1 MYVCDEGQC
10 DKESPK
16 ICVMRLGIACS
27 LISLAVVSPPYSFSS
42 LTSFAS
48 LSLTHMRYLLRH
60 HLISFLRRAAVFFP
74 VFSFHGCGSVA
85 FPVTNDTAE
94 QKKKEAVL

>member
-1 MYVCDEGQC
+1 MCELHCFIVYVCDEGQC

-16 ICVMRLGIACS
+16 ICVMRLGITCS
-27 LISLAVVSPPYSFSS
+27 LIYLAVVSPLIPSRSLFQS

-60 HLISFLRRAAVFFP
+60 HLISFLWHAAVFFLSP
-74 VFSFHGCGSVA
+74 PSMAVVA
-85 FPVTNDTAE
+85 
-94 QKKKEAVL
+94 LSSL